1 LVPAELR
8 HLTAIQRE
16 VLETLVKLY
25 EQHKR
30 MIKSKEVAR
39 VLGKDEGTVRNII
52 MWLKSLGLV
61 ESRTGPAGGY
71 MPTLK
76 AYEVLGSYS
85 PYNLSIGYGQ
95 VMVYKESGEEYRYS
109 AVNMELLDIFSSEP
123 IKAVVR
129 VTGDLSPV
137 EEGDRARVESVPRRR
152 FALEGTVRRVSK
164 TAGELL
170 IEVKKISVIPDEKV
184 GNIVSRKLIKVREDM
199 SVRKVAKILYSHGIR
214 GAPVENAN
222 GEIVGFITTTD
233 IAMLVARGEDL
244 DAPVKNYMR
253 RNVFTINENEPIL
266 EAMRYMDF
274 QGVGRLLV
282 VDYSGKPVGIV
293 TRTDILRYLLALS

>member
-1 LVPAELR
+1 MV

-16 VLETLVKLY
+16 ILETLVKLY

-30 MIKSKEVAR
+30 MIKSKEVAK

-52 MWLKSLGLV
+52 LWLKNLGLV

-85 PYNLSIGYGQ
+85 PYQLTIGYGQ
-95 VMVYKESGEEYRYS
+95 VIVYKDGEEYRYP
-109 AVNMELLDIFSSEP
+109 AVNMELLDIFGTEP
-123 IKAVVR
+123 VKAVVR

-137 EEGDRARVESVPRRR
+137 EEGDRVRVESIPSRR
-152 FALEGTVRRVSK
+152 FALEGTVKRVGKS
-164 TAGELL
+164 AGEIL
-170 IEVKKISVIPDEKV
+170 IEVKKISVIPDERV
-184 GNIVSRKLIKVREDM
+184 GNIVSRKLITVREDM
-199 SVRKVAKILYSHGIR
+199 SVRKVARILYSNGIR

-253 RNVFTINENEPIL
+253 RNVFTINENEPII
-266 EAMRYMDF
+266 EAMKYMDF

-282 VDYSGKPVGIV
+282 VDNSGKPVGII

>member
-1 LVPAELR
+1 MV

-16 VLETLVKLY
+16 ILETLVKLY

-30 MIKSKEVAR
+30 MIKSKEVAK

-52 MWLKSLGLV
+52 LWLKNLGLV

-85 PYNLSIGYGQ
+85 PYQLTIGYGQ
-95 VMVYKESGEEYRYS
+95 VIVYKDGEEYRYP
-109 AVNMELLDIFSSEP
+109 AVNMELLDIFGTEP
-123 IKAVVR
+123 VKAVVR

-137 EEGDRARVESVPRRR
+137 EEGDRVRVESIPSRR
-152 FALEGTVRRVSK
+152 FALEGTVKRVGK
-164 TAGELL
+164 NAGEIL
-170 IEVKKISVIPDEKV
+170 IEVKKISVIPDERV
-184 GNIVSRKLIKVREDM
+184 GNIVSRKLITVREDM
-199 SVRKVAKILYSHGIR
+199 SVRKVARILYSNGIR

-253 RNVFTINENEPIL
+253 RNVFTINENEPII
-266 EAMRYMDF
+266 EAMKYMDF

-282 VDYSGKPVGIV
+282 VDNSGKPVGII